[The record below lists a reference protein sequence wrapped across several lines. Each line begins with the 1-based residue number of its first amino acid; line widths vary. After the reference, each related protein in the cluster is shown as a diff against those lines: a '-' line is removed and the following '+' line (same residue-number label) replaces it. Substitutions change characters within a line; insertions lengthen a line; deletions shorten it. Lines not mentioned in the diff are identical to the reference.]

1 MPLTDNERATRV
13 GRLTLLK
20 EQQERLR
27 ILIDT
32 LAKDIVTAFDPM
44 DIECTYADNINVT
57 RLEIGVNQ
65 IRKYVKDLKKLNEEI
80 VVLQSKLGEN

>member
-1 MPLTDNERATRV
+1 
-13 GRLTLLK
+13 
-20 EQQERLR
+20 
-27 ILIDT
+27 
-32 LAKDIVTAFDPM
+32 VTAFDPM